1 MLLLSLPIEDK
12 SAHTHMVMGTG
23 ISAGKY
29 YALIRIALFFYCF
42 TVDNVPLLFSKTA
55 DKGKS
60 GRNVDFVH
68 DINESGMSDGEP

>member
-1 MLLLSLPIEDK
+1 MF
-12 SAHTHMVMGTG
+12 
-23 ISAGKY
+23 Y
-29 YALIRIALFFYCF
+29 YC
-42 TVDNVPLLFSKTA
+42 FSKTA